1 MSTQQHGAATKTP
14 DQTDSAMPQSA
25 VNPSTP
31 RRFALQGMQTYR
43 IAGVLSALVAVFI
56 IFTILEP
63 SFMKLDN
70 IGEIVV
76 QSSIIAVVALGM
88 TLVIVTGGIDLSVGS
103 IVAVVSVV
111 CATNLPTWG
120 TPLTIV
126 VGLVLGVVMGLLNG
140 AFTAYVGLA
149 SFIVTL
155 ATLNLYRGFAFLYT
169 DGKPIFSL
177 SDTFRTVFA
186 GALFGVQIPILLV
199 LIITGLCALM
209 LSSTRLGLALRAVG
223 SNTDASRKSGVRVKR
238 AQATAF
244 VLSGL
249 LSALAALMLMGRV
262 GAAEPITGTGYELVA
277 IAAVVV
283 GGTSLM
289 GGRASVVGTLLGA
302 LLLGAIRT
310 GLTLHNVNPYV
321 SYVVTGL
328 IILVAVLVDRFI
340 SRKQRI
346 A

>member
-1 MSTQQHGAATKTP
+1 MSTRTHSGAPPAAGEENQAP
-14 DQTDSAMPQSA
+14 SAPEQA
-25 VNPSTP
+25 KAKRAP
-31 RRFALQGMQTYR
+31 FKGIETYR
-43 IAGVLSALVAVFI
+43 IAGVVSALIAVFV

-63 SFMKLDN
+63 SFISLDN
-70 IGEIVV
+70 VSEIVV

-120 TPLTIV
+120 TPLTILI
-126 VGLVLGVVMGLLNG
+126 GLALGAAMGFLNG

-155 ATLNLYRGFAFLYT
+155 ATLNLFRGFAFLYT

-177 SDTFRTVFA
+177 ADSFRNVFA
-186 GALFGVQIPILLV
+186 GALFGIQIPILLV
-199 LIITGLCALM
+199 LVITGLCAVM
-209 LSSTRLGLALRAVG
+209 LSSTRMGLALRAVG
-223 SNTDASRKSGVRVKR
+223 SNADASRKSGVRVKR
-238 AQATAF
+238 AQAAAF

-262 GAAEPITGTGYELVA
+262 GAAEPITGTGYELIA

-328 IILVAVLVDRFI
+328 IILIAVLVDRFI

>member
-1 MSTQQHGAATKTP
+1 MTTRPSDRPGEGASHVSPVTAPAAARK
-14 DQTDSAMPQSA
+14 Q
-25 VNPSTP
+25 P
-31 RRFALQGMQTYR
+31 RRPSLGSFEAYR
-43 IAGVLSALVAVFI
+43 IAGVVSALVSVFV
-56 IFTILEP
+56 IFTL
-63 SFMKLDN
+63 LDPTFARPAN
-70 IGEIVV
+70 LGEIVV

-126 VGLVLGVVMGLLNG
+126 IGLTLGACLGLING
-140 AFTAYVGLA
+140 AATAYLGLQ

-155 ATLNLYRGFAFLYT
+155 ATLNLFRGVAFLYS
-169 DGKPIFSL
+169 DGAPIFSL
-177 SDTFRTVFA
+177 PDAFRNVFA
-186 GALFGVQIPILLV
+186 GALFGIQIPIILLTV
-199 LIITGLCALM
+199 ATLLCAL
-209 LSSTRLGLALRAVG
+209 LLGSTRMGLALRAVG
-223 SNTDASRKSGVRVKR
+223 SNADAARKSGIRVKR
-238 AQATAF
+238 SQATAF

-262 GAAEPITGTGYELVA
+262 GAAEPISGSGFELIA

-289 GGRASVVGTLLGA
+289 GGRASIVGTLLGA
-302 LLLGAIRT
+302 LLLGSIRT
-310 GLTLHNVNPYV
+310 GLTLLNVNAYIQF
-321 SYVVTGL
+321 VVTGL

-346 A
+346 L